1 MNPRDLLRAIQ
12 RTCSIGAFALVLLG
26 LTGFYASAQPGEPP
40 LSLDAYRA
48 RLSQAVEELD
58 RTGDVAAAQAV
69 LESVTHVRLPDGEL
83 IAVQPF
89 LQNGI
94 APEIAQARLLA
105 AIIQLRLA
113 EEDHTEERLGQL
125 EQVLD
130 RLALDEPTLWE
141 RFTRWLRELWER
153 LWPNRRASEGGPLA
167 AFLARLLD
175 WIILLAAVTLTA
187 ILLSYWL
194 RQFLGGMLLDREVRR
209 RQADGEPVPLTARE
223 ARRMASE
230 QAQVG
235 NYREAVRQLYLAA
248 LLHLDERGLIR
259 YDPSLTN
266 REVLAQTKPG
276 APVRVHLQPVVDVFD
291 RVWYGIREPDRATY
305 EHYRQE
311 IDALM
316 ATSGSTEGEED
327 HGESV

>member
-1 MNPRDLLRAIQ
+1 MKPLGLLRPVQKIWAA
-12 RTCSIGAFALVLLG
+12 GALVLVLLG
-26 LTGFYASAQPGEPP
+26 LSVAYAFAQAGEPP
-40 LSLDAYRA
+40 LSLDAYQA

-58 RTGDVAAAQAV
+58 RTGRVESAQA
-69 LESVTHVRLPDGEL
+69 LLDPVTHVRLPDGEL
-83 IAVQPF
+83 VAVQP
-89 LQNGI
+89 LLEN
-94 APEIAQARLLA
+94 ATTPEVAQARLLA

-113 EEDHTEERLGQL
+113 EQDHTEERLGQL

-153 LWPNRRASEGGPLA
+153 LWPNRRAAEGGPLA

-175 WIILLAAVTLTA
+175 WIILLAAVALTA

-266 REVLAQTKPG
+266 REVLAQTQPDT
-276 APVRVHLQPVVDVFD
+276 PVRAHLQPVVDVFD
-291 RVWYGIREPDRATY
+291 RVWYGVREPDRATY
-305 EHYRQE
+305 EHYREE

-316 ATSGSTEGEED
+316 AANGAGNGEED
-327 HGESV
+327 HG